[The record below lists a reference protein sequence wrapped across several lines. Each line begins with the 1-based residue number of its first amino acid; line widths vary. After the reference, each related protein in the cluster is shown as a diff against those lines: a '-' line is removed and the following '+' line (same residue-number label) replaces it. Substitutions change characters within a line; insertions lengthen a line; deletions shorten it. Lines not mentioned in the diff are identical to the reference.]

1 MLLFLRETWELFWWA
16 MFCPSRLQQRMN
28 EWCPQEEKD
37 GRRPDTNFFNIL
49 LFGNLRFISQ
59 YLLLLFISNIPHIYK
74 LIVGNQLLDW
84 LQFPSVILIAY
95 GIGVL
100 FLPLGLFIPLLW
112 LIVIDSQSK
121 GLTEAIK
128 ILLADLPQ
136 PGIVLAVWGV
146 SLSFTVWL
154 ILQLLKKEILSLARN
169 AMVVG
174 GTISVMLGVWLATQ
188 KWWFVLLVS
197 VITGCVLFL
206 TRENLINI
214 DVAVGVKAGVNAGV
228 AIGVVL
234 VLAVFM
240 WTEPGEV
247 QKSGFSQ
254 QFVAVFQAKFV
265 AGFLAEFIAVVLA
278 VVVAIL
284 VAVGVAKVQAKVQA
298 GFVAGVLT
306 FVVSFGLVVI
316 QLGFVAVLLAVN
328 LAEVK
333 TGFMAGVLAVVVAVV
348 VAVVLVE
355 ILGKVMVKIL
365 GKVLAEFVAV
375 VVAGFLAGVLAVVVA
390 GFLAGVLA
398 VVATLPPLWFL
409 IFAALIAFALASAKY
424 NWVFITITVIL
435 ITLSAENLKWLSA
448 LVIPLTFVKYYRILD
463 YFFFAFISVFISII
477 NRLHPQP
484 LQLLHNLPPYSSELL
499 SLPLALPNH
508 EQLFISA
515 FLSNPKKALNIFQY
529 TQTFSLPVFQITLQ
543 NALPQIVADQLKQI
557 ESIEQLI
564 FTAKLNHPILPF
576 LISPFYHVDSDGDTL
591 NSETP
596 LPKVKPE
603 LSILLPRL
611 QNIVRDIESALENNS
626 IALRERGLERI
637 NNNLAL
643 LKAQLFSLGL
653 KSEAIKRW
661 TPVLERWQRV
671 IELEQNEQ
679 RKLSEGEL
687 INPFQYGNPVR
698 LNQKDLFKGRQRFAD
713 EVVRRILDN
722 DRPTLVLHGPR
733 RCGKTSFLYNLPRL
747 FPSDILSVF
756 LDMQSAAITNKES
769 DFCYGLVRAIH
780 KDCKIQGVQLANIP
794 QRTEFEASPYTTLE
808 DWLDE
813 ALEQI
818 GERRILINF
827 DEFEKIGTAI
837 QNGQISLRLFDQLR
851 HLIQHYEQLGFLFS
865 GVQTLD
871 ELGPNWS
878 SYFISVVPIEMLY
891 LQPNEAE
898 ELLLNPDP
906 AFKLRY
912 APGIVETVLELTNCH
927 PYCLQLLGAS
937 MVNQANFNSTDLI
950 TPELLQSSI
959 NEAFISGQP
968 YFTNTWKEFTGTNP
982 EEIAIGQE
990 LLLQV
995 AKTDNLISINNPTEE
1010 KVLTRLLRYHILQ
1023 EINGGYDFE
1032 IPLFKQW
1039 VKEKAIKS

>member
-1 MLLFLRETWELFWWA
+1 MSLFLRETWELFWWA
-16 MFCPSRLQQRMN
+16 MFCPSRLQKRMN
-28 EWCPQEEKD
+28 EWLPQVEKD
-37 GRRPDTNFFNIL
+37 GARPDTNFRDIL
-49 LFGNLRFISQ
+49 FLGNLRFISQ
-59 YLLLLFISNIPHIYK
+59 YLLLLFISNIP
-74 LIVGNQLLDW
+74 LIFRLITSNQLLDW
-84 LQFPSVILIAY
+84 LQLLSVILIGY
-95 GIGVL
+95 GIAVF
-100 FLPLGLFIPLLW
+100 FLPVGLVIPWLW
-112 LIVIDSQSK
+112 WIVILQRPDSWLK
-121 GLTEAIK
+121 GLTQAIR
-128 ILLADLPQ
+128 ILPPLLPQ
-136 PGIVLAVWGV
+136 MGLALAVLGI
-146 SLSFTVWL
+146 SLSLTTWL
-154 ILQLLKKEILSLARN
+154 VLFFSKHKNLSLARN
-169 AMVVG
+169 VSVVG
-174 GTISVMLGVWLATQ
+174 GTISIMLGGCLVTQ
-188 KWWFVLLVS
+188 NIVLVVYLT
-197 VITGCVLFL
+197 VITGFFLVNSIGNIIDSDDGVLW
-206 TRENLINI
+206 
-214 DVAVGVKAGVNAGV
+214 AGVVAFVVAGGV
-228 AIGVVL
+228 AFVVAGGVAGGVAFGVAEGMAF
-234 VLAVFM
+234 VLAV
-240 WTEPGEV
+240 
-247 QKSGFSQ
+247 S
-254 QFVAVFQAKFV
+254 VAF
-265 AGFLAEFIAVVLA
+265 VLA
-278 VVVAIL
+278 VSVAFVVAEE
-284 VAVGVAKVQAKVQA
+284 VAEEVAEGMAGGVAGGVA
-298 GFVAGVLT
+298 GGMAGGVAGGMAGGVAGV
-306 FVVSFGLVVI
+306 
-316 QLGFVAVLLAVN
+316 VA
-328 LAEVK
+328 
-333 TGFMAGVLAVVVAVV
+333 GGMAGGVA
-348 VAVVLVE
+348 
-355 ILGKVMVKIL
+355 G
-365 GKVLAEFVAV
+365 
-375 VVAGFLAGVLAVVVA
+375 VVAGGSTLPLPWFLA
-390 GFLAGVLA
+390 
-398 VVATLPPLWFL
+398 
-409 IFAALIAFALASAKY
+409 FAALIPFAIAPAKEI
-424 NWVFITITVIL
+424 WVFITTTAIL
-435 ITLSAENLKWLSA
+435 IALSAENLGWLST
-448 LVIPLTFVKYYRILD
+448 LVIPITLISYYRVPD
-463 YFFFAFISVFISII
+463 YLFFALLSFFTSITS
-477 NRLHPQP
+477 RFRPQP
-484 LQLLHNLPPYSSELL
+484 LQLLHNLPPYTSELL
-499 SLPLALPNH
+499 WLPLPNH
-508 EQLFISA
+508 SQLFISA
-515 FLSNPKKALNIFQY
+515 FRSNPEKALNIFQY
-529 TQTFSLPVFQITLQ
+529 TQTFSLPGLQITLQ
-543 NALPQIVADQLKQI
+543 NALPQIVADQLQQI
-557 ESIEQLI
+557 QTIPELL
-564 FTAKLNHPILPF
+564 FTANSDHPILPF
-576 LISPFYHVDSDGDTL
+576 LIYPLYHLDAESDTPI
-591 NSETP
+591 SETP
-596 LPKVKPE
+596 LLEVTLE
-603 LSILLPRL
+603 LPSILLRL
-611 QNIVRDIESALENNS
+611 QKIVQDIQSALENKN

-637 NNNLAL
+637 NNNLVKL
-643 LKAQLFSLGL
+643 QFKLPSLVI

-671 IELEQNEQ
+671 IELEKNEQ

-698 LNQKDLFKGRQRFAD
+698 LNQKQLFKGRQKFAD
-713 EVVRRILDN
+713 EVVSRVLNN
-722 DRPTLVLHGPR
+722 DRPTLILHGPR

-756 LDMQSAAITNKES
+756 LDMQSSAITNKES

-780 KDCKIQGVQLANIP
+780 KDCKIQGVKLANIP
-794 QRTEFEASPYTTLE
+794 QRTEFEASPYPTLE

-813 ALEQI
+813 AVKEI

-912 APGIVETVLELTNCH
+912 APGIVEELLALTNCH

>member
-1 MLLFLRETWELFWWA
+1 MELL
-16 MFCPSRLQQRMN
+16 
-28 EWCPQEEKD
+28 
-37 GRRPDTNFFNIL
+37 
-49 LFGNLRFISQ
+49 
-59 YLLLLFISNIPHIYK
+59 
-74 LIVGNQLLDW
+74 
-84 LQFPSVILIAY
+84 
-95 GIGVL
+95 
-100 FLPLGLFIPLLW
+100 
-112 LIVIDSQSK
+112 QS
-121 GLTEAIK
+121 
-128 ILLADLPQ
+128 
-136 PGIVLAVWGV
+136 
-146 SLSFTVWL
+146 
-154 ILQLLKKEILSLARN
+154 
-169 AMVVG
+169 
-174 GTISVMLGVWLATQ
+174 
-188 KWWFVLLVS
+188 
-197 VITGCVLFL
+197 
-206 TRENLINI
+206 
-214 DVAVGVKAGVNAGV
+214 
-228 AIGVVL
+228 
-234 VLAVFM
+234 
-240 WTEPGEV
+240 
-247 QKSGFSQ
+247 
-254 QFVAVFQAKFV
+254 
-265 AGFLAEFIAVVLA
+265 
-278 VVVAIL
+278 
-284 VAVGVAKVQAKVQA
+284 
-298 GFVAGVLT
+298 
-306 FVVSFGLVVI
+306 
-316 QLGFVAVLLAVN
+316 
-328 LAEVK
+328 
-333 TGFMAGVLAVVVAVV
+333 
-348 VAVVLVE
+348 
-355 ILGKVMVKIL
+355 
-365 GKVLAEFVAV
+365 
-375 VVAGFLAGVLAVVVA
+375 
-390 GFLAGVLA
+390 
-398 VVATLPPLWFL
+398 
-409 IFAALIAFALASAKY
+409 
-424 NWVFITITVIL
+424 
-435 ITLSAENLKWLSA
+435 
-448 LVIPLTFVKYYRILD
+448 
-463 YFFFAFISVFISII
+463 
-477 NRLHPQP
+477 
-484 LQLLHNLPPYSSELL
+484 LPPYTSELL
-499 SLPLALPNH
+499 WLPLALPNH

-515 FLSNPKKALNIFQY
+515 FRSNPQEALSIFQY
-529 TQTFSLPVFQITLQ
+529 TQSFSLPGLQITLQ
-543 NALPQIVADQLKQI
+543 NALPQIVADQLQQI
-557 ESIEQLI
+557 QTIPELV
-564 FTAKLNHPILPF
+564 FTANSDHLILPF
-576 LISPFYHVDSDGDTL
+576 LISPLYHLDSDSD
-591 NSETP
+591 NP
-596 LPKVKPE
+596 ILPKVKPE
-603 LSILLPRL
+603 LSIILPRL
-611 QNIVRDIESALENNS
+611 QTIIRDIQSALENKN

-637 NNNLAL
+637 NNNLVKL
-643 LKAQLFSLGL
+643 QVQLPSLGL

-794 QRTEFEASPYTTLE
+794 QRTEFEASPYPTLE

-813 ALEQI
+813 ALKEI
-818 GERRILINF
+818 GERRILINL